1 MELSKKIRRRRDDI
15 LRTVELGYSNARV
28 ETFNNRIKVT
38 IRMAYGFRKVDS
50 LIAMNICSFQGHCYC
65 RRRPIALFDDY
76 CGSRPPLLRIKA
88 TGC

>member
-1 MELSKKIRRRRDDI
+1 MPNESI
-15 LRTVELGYSNARV
+15 LDVVDVGTQLGEECFSVNRVGLVERESIDFV
-28 ETFNNRIKVT
+28 VFV
-38 IRMAYGFRKVDS
+38 
-50 LIAMNICSFQGHCYC
+50 NICSFQGHCYC

>member
-1 MELSKKIRRRRDDI
+1 MFDKSRLKEVLVQYKKDFLVAWKRPRLDAPNA
-15 LRTVELGYSNARV
+15 YSNNSAMR
-28 ETFNNRIKVT
+28 
-38 IRMAYGFRKVDS
+38 
-50 LIAMNICSFQGHCYC
+50 MNICSFQGHCYC